1 MSYSL
6 FGPDFLLRLNIN
18 RPASYL
24 LVMPVTGVILRL
36 FLIAICFVIAGLLL
50 FGLTQSLI

>member
-6 FGPDFLLRLNIN
+6 FRPDFLLRLSDN
-18 RPASYL
+18 RLVPYL
-24 LVMPVTGVILRL
+24 SVMPVTGVTLQL
-36 FLIAICFVIAGLLL
+36 SLIGICFIIAGLLL